1 MNGREREREKGKDE
15 CVKDAVR
22 GLHFKWIQVKEVK
35 IWVTVYQRDSLG
47 LKSWIN
53 HGKKY

>member
-35 IWVTVYQRDSLG
+35 I
-47 LKSWIN
+47 
-53 HGKKY
+53 